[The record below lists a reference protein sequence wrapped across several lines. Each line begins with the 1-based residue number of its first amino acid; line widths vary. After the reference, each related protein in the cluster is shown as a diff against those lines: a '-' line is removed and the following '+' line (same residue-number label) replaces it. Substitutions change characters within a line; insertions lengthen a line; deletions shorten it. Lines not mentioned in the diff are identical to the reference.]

1 MKVGKCLSLLLIP
14 CIIGMCH
21 ADDMR
26 WTDFLKR
33 HGQQLEQMGDGSERN
48 MKIAHMLSRQLLGM
62 VKGSD
67 INARDK
73 HGQTAL
79 MMAAALDH
87 KEIVHGLL
95 LRGADPSIAT
105 LKGRCAHHLSTDME
119 LTRHLVSCCLKAA
132 PGTSL
137 HEAVQRPENTVEHV
151 LKAIRAGADVNQVN
165 AEGKTALM
173 LVPAGNAEV
182 AQLLLEAGANPAH
195 WAMDERA
202 RARVNRV
209 EILFTHRSLSSE
221 ELEEQDKQYALIL
234 DKQRAD
240 KVRWQRFVDV
250 ALVRTKPRNRPS
262 SFQWDN
268 KEKRYISNNL
278 IYKRN
283 TERGKGGP
291 GRSGYI
297 GPVYRGKVTLHYDQ
311 EGVPPLSFPVQ
322 SGGRANGYFGTEEST
337 APSVPEG
344 MQARIYPDFHGYS
357 INGFYITCMGRKA
370 IPQFSEDRFNILLH
384 LALIAVPGETEET
397 TIRST
402 GSHGCISLKNLSD
415 WKTVYHELREKGH
428 IPHDGI
434 EVSINY
440 AVK

>member
-1 MKVGKCLSLLLIP
+1 MKVGKCLSCLLIP
-14 CIIGMCH
+14 CITSMCL

-33 HGQQLEQMGDGSERN
+33 HGQQLEQMEEGSTRTI
-48 MKIAHMLSRQLLGM
+48 KIAHMLSRQLQSM
-62 VKGSD
+62 AKGGD

-73 HGQTAL
+73 RGQTAL
-79 MMAAALDH
+79 MMAAALNNE
-87 KEIVHGLL
+87 EIVHGLL
-95 LRGADPSIAT
+95 LRGADPAIAT
-105 LKGRCAHHLSTDME
+105 LNGRCAHHLSTNME
-119 LTRHLVSCCLKAA
+119 LTRCLVSCCLKAA

-137 HEAVQRPENTVEHV
+137 HDAVQRPENTVEHV
-151 LKAIRAGADVNQVN
+151 LKALRAGADVNQLN

-182 AQLLLEAGANPAH
+182 ARLLLEAGANPAH

-202 RARVNRV
+202 KARVNRV

-221 ELEEQDKQYALIL
+221 ELEKQDKQHALIL

-240 KVRWQRFVDV
+240 QVKWQRFVDV
-250 ALVRTKPRNRPS
+250 ALVRLKPRNRPV
-262 SFQWDN
+262 SFQWDR
-268 KEKRYISNNL
+268 KENHHISNNL

-283 TERGKGGP
+283 AEPGKGGP

-311 EGVPPLSFPVQ
+311 DGVPPMSFPVQ
-322 SGGRANGYFGTEEST
+322 SGGRANGYSGTEECT
-337 APSVPEG
+337 APTVPEG

-370 IPQFSEDRFNILLH
+370 IPQFSEDRSNILLH

-428 IPHDGI
+428 TPRDGI